1 MAYPLAGLRVVE
13 VSAFI
18 AAPLGG
24 MTLAQMG
31 ADVIRIDP
39 IGGNI
44 DIGRW
49 PLAPSGTSLYWASLN
64 KAKRSVALALNTPQG
79 QELARALICA
89 PGQGGGNLL
98 TNLPASGW
106 MSYAALSTHR
116 ADLIMMR
123 LTGTPAG
130 GSAIDYTVNC
140 ASGFPLAT
148 GTGAA
153 PVNHVLP
160 AWDIAAAL
168 YLSTGFLAAERA
180 RRETGHGQEVTLA
193 LSDVMLAT
201 VSNLGYVADVQI
213 NGALRPPLG
222 NDLYGAYGRDFAT
235 VDGRRIMLAAISNR
249 QWRAIGKATGL
260 AERLAMI
267 GPMMQVDL
275 DQEGGRFE
283 ARHAISALLEPWFAR
298 HTLAEIGAAF
308 EGSGVLWG
316 PYQDFRQLVQDD
328 PQCSLANP
336 IFANVEQ
343 PGVGTVMVNAQPL
356 GFATGRLPP
365 AAAPRLGEH
374 TEAVLTELLGLP
386 SAEYARLHDAGVV
399 AGPAQ

>member
-1 MAYPLAGLRVVE
+1 
-13 VSAFI
+13 
-18 AAPLGG
+18 
-24 MTLAQMG
+24 
-31 ADVIRIDP
+31 
-39 IGGNI
+39 
-44 DIGRW
+44 
-49 PLAPSGTSLYWASLN
+49 
-64 KAKRSVALALNTPQG
+64 
-79 QELARALICA
+79 
-89 PGQGGGNLL
+89 
-98 TNLPASGW
+98 
-106 MSYAALSTHR
+106 
-116 ADLIMMR
+116 
-123 LTGTPAG
+123 
-130 GSAIDYTVNC
+130 
-140 ASGFPLAT
+140 
-148 GTGAA
+148 
-153 PVNHVLP
+153 
-160 AWDIAAAL
+160 
-168 YLSTGFLAAERA
+168 
-180 RRETGHGQEVTLA
+180 
-193 LSDVMLAT
+193 
-201 VSNLGYVADVQI
+201 VQI